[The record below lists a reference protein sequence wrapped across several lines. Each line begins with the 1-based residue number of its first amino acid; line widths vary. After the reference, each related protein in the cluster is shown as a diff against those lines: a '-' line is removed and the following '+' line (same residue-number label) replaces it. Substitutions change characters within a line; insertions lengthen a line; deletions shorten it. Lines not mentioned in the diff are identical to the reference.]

1 MVRHSHFVQGSWA
14 SLAWT
19 RFRARYNWFMPK
31 AALNTP
37 APNFELEDLNGR
49 LFKLSDHRGQKLLLV
64 LNRGFT

>member
-1 MVRHSHFVQGSWA
+1 
-14 SLAWT
+14 
-19 RFRARYNWFMPK
+19 MPK

-37 APNFELEDLNGR
+37 APYFELEDLNGR